1 MGWFTRPTAPAARL
15 SVLYS
20 DGRAAAGGAAL
31 LSPHRVLT
39 CAHVVNDALGRD
51 PYETGPPEAAEL
63 TVALHG
69 PGNRVPGSGHRAA
82 RVSVWVPPRPAA
94 SATVWRGDLAVLELA
109 EPAPPG
115 PRPVVWRDM
124 AEGQALRAWHGGGAA
139 IAFADARVKLQEDAV
154 GYLDGELS
162 GGAIGP
168 GFSGGPL
175 WSLSDE
181 TVVGLVV
188 AHVLPD
194 RGRALGAQD
203 TVRRSWAVPW
213 RTVQE
218 ELRRAGATEVLAD
231 CAVHR
236 PAGHD
241 DPALGALAAE
251 LWRLLG
257 DPAQRAQHA
266 RALAASLGYEP
277 PAGDSAPSVEELAA
291 VLAAEERA
299 LATLSESLAAAAA
312 PGAGRDSLD
321 RLLTAGR
328 LAGARLLS
336 VDEHRILLAELAG
349 VVAADATLLPRAA
362 REALRY
368 TPLPAP
374 LAAPRLAPDDIGPVV
389 TELEAYPD
397 GGSLPDGTAPV
408 PALLKLVEY
417 AAACASP
424 ASSRA
429 LTEWSDRVAG
439 RLGVH
444 RAALS
449 QRRGDAAAWAAH
461 RPPPVVR
468 LVAELSGAPAE
479 DEGRFRC
486 EVWEV
491 RGDGTAARLV
501 PADRPR
507 SSAEIGRLIREAAE
521 RAAHGGGTPVE
532 QIDVVV
538 GRDGLELDVDEWDAG
553 SPVEFLPGVPLGV
566 TYRVALRC
574 PEVGARAPGHE
585 AELRRRWESG
595 HTGPLVVDE
604 RTASPERVY
613 ALLASSHRDTAQV
626 VVHGPRGDR
635 ARLVQLCLAVGVPVV
650 LWDRQ
655 AEGHEHAHRLDAV
668 APAGPLHQ
676 LPERVRH
683 FRAERYGAPDPGGA
697 RPSLVWEDTELPL
710 PGGLELLDPAEGA
723 DIR

>member
-1 MGWFTRPTAPAARL
+1 MGWFTRPSAPATRL
-15 SVLYS
+15 SVLYA
-20 DGRAAAGGAAL
+20 DGRTAAGGAAL

-51 PYETGPPEAAEL
+51 LYESGPPEAAEL

-69 PGNRVPGSGHRAA
+69 SGDRGPGPQHRAA

-94 SATVWRGDLAVLELA
+94 STTVWRGDLAVLELT

-124 AEGQALRAWHGGGAA
+124 AEGQELRAWHGGGAA
-139 IAFADARVKLQEDAV
+139 ITFADTRVKLQEDAV

-188 AHVLPD
+188 AHVLPE
-194 RGRALGAQD
+194 RGRPLGAQD
-203 TVRRSWAVPW
+203 PVRRSWAVPW
-213 RTVQE
+213 RTVRE
-218 ELRRAGATEVLAD
+218 ELRRAGAAEVLED

-236 PAGHD
+236 RAGRD
-241 DPALGALAAE
+241 DPVPGALAAE

-257 DPAQRAQHA
+257 DPALRAQHA
-266 RALAASLGYEP
+266 RTLAAALGYEP
-277 PAGDSAPSVEELAA
+277 PAGDSAPSVEELTA

-312 PGAGRDSLD
+312 PGTGRDSLD
-321 RLLTAGR
+321 RLLIAGQ

-336 VDEHRILLAELAG
+336 VDEHRLLVAELADL
-349 VVAADATLLPRAA
+349 VAADATLLPRAA

-368 TPLPAP
+368 TPLPEP
-374 LAAPRLAPDDIGPVV
+374 LAAPRLSADDIGPVV
-389 TELEAYPD
+389 TDLESYRD
-397 GGSLPDGTAPV
+397 GGALPDGTAPV

-417 AAACASP
+417 AAAGAS
-424 ASSRA
+424 ARSSRA
-429 LTEWSDRVAG
+429 LTAWSDRVAG

-461 RPPPVVR
+461 RPSPVVR
-468 LVAELSGAPAE
+468 LVAELRGAPAD

-501 PADRPR
+501 AADRPR
-507 SSAEIGRLIREAAE
+507 SPTEIGRLIRESAE
-521 RAAHGGGTPVE
+521 RAADGGPPVE

-553 SPVEFLPGVPLGV
+553 SPLDFLRGVPLGV
-566 TYRVALRC
+566 TYRVAMRC
-574 PEVGARAPGHE
+574 PEVSARAPRRE

-595 HTGPLVVDE
+595 RAGPLVVDE
-604 RTASPERVY
+604 RTSSPERVY
-613 ALLASSHRDTAQV
+613 ALLASTHRDTAQV
-626 VVHGPRGDR
+626 VVHGPPGDR
-635 ARLVQLCLAVGVPVV
+635 ERLVQLCLAVGVPVV

-655 AEGHEHAHRLDAV
+655 AEGHQHAHRLDAV
-668 APAGPLHQ
+668 TPAGPLHQ

-683 FRAERYGAPDPGGA
+683 FRAERYGAPSPGGA